1 MNLFISRNFVR
12 IYFPLSFTK
21 NILKNPFF
29 FVKLELVFDFTNANL
44 LFLGTLD
51 TNKNNTAFH
60 GHHQHGLH
68 HSSSAAAMAAAAAA
82 VTSPTNTFLGQYPAL
97 FDPTRTSH
105 LDWHLHAASFHNAQG
120 MNFNSTFYIIRQNR
134 HFL

>member
-1 MNLFISRNFVR
+1 MISNAIFLV
-12 IYFPLSFTK
+12 YKVLSRF
-21 NILKNPFF
+21 
-29 FVKLELVFDFTNANL
+29 L

-120 MNFNSTFYIIRQNR
+120 MKFISTFYIIRQNR

>member
-1 MNLFISRNFVR
+1 MISHAIFLV
-12 IYFPLSFTK
+12 YKVLSRF
-21 NILKNPFF
+21 
-29 FVKLELVFDFTNANL
+29 L

-120 MNFNSTFYIIRQNR
+120 MKFNSTFYIIRQNR